1 MPKED
6 NIMMLKVY
14 GKLENAKKLIDEA
27 MSLCNELQPVRIIP
41 AETRETHTLD
51 DIRLR
56 IKEMMEQARPQAK
69 EFVKGVL
76 QRHKA
81 AKLSDL
87 RAEQYEQVWKECR
100 EWVPF

>member
-14 GKLENAKKLIDEA
+14 GKLEDAKKLIDEA
-27 MSLCNELQPVRIIP
+27 MSLCNELQPVRITP
-41 AETRETHTLD
+41 EHTLD
-51 DIRLR
+51 DIRSR

-69 EFVKGVL
+69 EFVKEML
-76 QRHKA
+76 QKHKA

-87 RAEQYEQVWKECR
+87 RPDQYEQVWKECR

>member
-1 MPKED
+1 MSED

-14 GKLENAKKLIDEA
+14 GKLEDAKKLIDEA
-27 MSLCNELQPVRIIP
+27 MSLCNELQPVRITP
-41 AETRETHTLD
+41 EHTLD
-51 DIRLR
+51 DIRSR

-69 EFVKGVL
+69 EFVKEML

>member
-27 MSLCNELQPVRIIP
+27 MSLCNELQPVRITPEI
-41 AETRETHTLD
+41 TLD
-51 DIRLR
+51 DIRSR

-69 EFVKGVL
+69 EFVKEML

-87 RAEQYEQVWKECR
+87 KAEQYEQVWKECR

>member
-14 GKLENAKKLIDEA
+14 GKLEDAKKLIDEA
-27 MSLCNELQPVRIIP
+27 MSLCNELQPVRITP
-41 AETRETHTLD
+41 EHTLD
-51 DIRLR
+51 DIRSR

-69 EFVKGVL
+69 EFVKEML
-76 QRHKA
+76 QKHKA

>member
-27 MSLCNELQPVRIIP
+27 MSLCNELQPVRITP
-41 AETRETHTLD
+41 EHTLD
-51 DIRLR
+51 DIRSR

-69 EFVKGVL
+69 EFVKEML

>member
-14 GKLENAKKLIDEA
+14 GKLEDAKKLIDEA
-27 MSLCNELQPVRIIP
+27 MSLCNELQPVRITP
-41 AETRETHTLD
+41 EHTLD
-51 DIRLR
+51 DIRSR

-69 EFVKGVL
+69 EFVKEML

-100 EWVPF
+100 EWTPF

>member
-14 GKLENAKKLIDEA
+14 GKLEDAKKLIDEA
-27 MSLCNELQPVRIIP
+27 MSLCQELQPVRITP
-41 AETRETHTLD
+41 ETRVTTHTLD
-51 DIRLR
+51 DIRSR

-69 EFVKGVL
+69 EFVKEML

>member
-14 GKLENAKKLIDEA
+14 GKLDNAKKLIDEA
-27 MSLCNELQPVRIIP
+27 MSLCNELQPVRITP
-41 AETRETHTLD
+41 ETRETHTLD

-69 EFVKGVL
+69 AFVKEML

>member
-27 MSLCNELQPVRIIP
+27 MSLCNELQPVRITP
-41 AETRETHTLD
+41 EARETHTLD
-51 DIRLR
+51 DIRSR

-69 EFVKGVL
+69 EFVKEML

-87 RAEQYEQVWKECR
+87 KAEQYEQVWKEVQQ
-100 EWVPF
+100 WVPF

>member
-27 MSLCNELQPVRIIP
+27 ISLCNELQPVRI
-41 AETRETHTLD
+41 TRETHTLD
-51 DIRLR
+51 DIRSR

-69 EFVKGVL
+69 EFVKKML
-76 QRHKA
+76 LEHNA
-81 AKLSDL
+81 AKISDL
-87 RAEQYEQVWKECR
+87 RPEQYEQVWKECM

>member
-14 GKLENAKKLIDEA
+14 GKLEDAKKLIDEA
-27 MSLCNELQPVRIIP
+27 MSLCEELQPVRITP
-41 AETRETHTLD
+41 ETRETTLD
-51 DIRLR
+51 DIRSR

-69 EFVKGVL
+69 EFVKEML

>member
-14 GKLENAKKLIDEA
+14 GKLEEAKKLIDEA
-27 MSLCNELQPVRIIP
+27 MSLCNELQPVRITP
-41 AETRETHTLD
+41 EHTLD
-51 DIRLR
+51 DIRSR

-69 EFVKGVL
+69 EFVKEML

>member
-27 MSLCNELQPVRIIP
+27 MSLCEELQPVRIIL
-41 AETRETHTLD
+41 ETRETHTLD
-51 DIRLR
+51 DIRSR

-69 EFVKGVL
+69 EFVKEML

-87 RAEQYEQVWKECR
+87 KAEQYEQVWKECR

>member
-27 MSLCNELQPVRIIP
+27 MSLCNELQPVRITP
-41 AETRETHTLD
+41 EHTLD
-51 DIRLR
+51 DIRSR

-69 EFVKGVL
+69 EFVKEML

-87 RAEQYEQVWKECR
+87 KVEQYEQVWKECR

>member
-14 GKLENAKKLIDEA
+14 GKLEDAKKLIDEA
-27 MSLCNELQPVRIIP
+27 MSLCQELQPVRIIP
-41 AETRETHTLD
+41 ETETHTLD
-51 DIRLR
+51 DIRSR

-69 EFVKGVL
+69 EFVKEML

-87 RAEQYEQVWKECR
+87 KPNQSEQVWKEGR

>member
-14 GKLENAKKLIDEA
+14 GNLLNARKLIDEA
-27 MSLCNELQPVRIIP
+27 MSLCNELQPVRITP
-41 AETRETHTLD
+41 ETRETHTLD
-51 DIRLR
+51 DIRSR
-56 IKEMMEQARPQAK
+56 IKEMMEQAPQAK
-69 EFVKGVL
+69 EFVKGML

-87 RAEQYEQVWKECR
+87 KAEQYEQVWKECR

>member
-1 MPKED
+1 MPED

-14 GKLENAKKLIDEA
+14 GKLEDAKKLIDEA
-27 MSLCNELQPVRIIP
+27 MSLCQELQPVRITP
-41 AETRETHTLD
+41 ETGETHTLD
-51 DIRLR
+51 DIRSR

-69 EFVKGVL
+69 EFVKEML

-87 RAEQYEQVWKECR
+87 KPNQYEQVWKECR

>member
-27 MSLCNELQPVRIIP
+27 MSLCNELQPVRI
-41 AETRETHTLD
+41 TETHTLD
-51 DIRLR
+51 DIRNR

-69 EFVKGVL
+69 EFVKEML

-87 RAEQYEQVWKECR
+87 RPEQYEQVWKECR

>member
-14 GKLENAKKLIDEA
+14 GKLEDAKKLIDEA

-41 AETRETHTLD
+41 ERREAHTLD
-51 DIRLR
+51 DIRSR

-69 EFVKGVL
+69 EFVKEML

>member
-27 MSLCNELQPVRIIP
+27 MSLCNELQPVRITP
-41 AETRETHTLD
+41 EHTLD
-51 DIRLR
+51 DIRSR

-69 EFVKGVL
+69 EFVKEML

-87 RAEQYEQVWKECR
+87 KAEQYEQVWKECR

>member
-27 MSLCNELQPVRIIP
+27 MSLCNELQPVRITP
-41 AETRETHTLD
+41 EHTLD
-51 DIRLR
+51 DIRSR

-69 EFVKGVL
+69 EFVKEML

-100 EWVPF
+100 EWTPF

>member
-27 MSLCNELQPVRIIP
+27 MSLCNELQPVRVSP
-41 AETRETHTLD
+41 EARETHTLD
-51 DIRLR
+51 DIRSR

-69 EFVKGVL
+69 EFVKEMLRG
-76 QRHKA
+76 HKA

-87 RAEQYEQVWKECR
+87 RAEQYEQVWKECKQ
-100 EWVPF
+100 WVPF

>member
-14 GKLENAKKLIDEA
+14 GKLEDAKKLIDEA
-27 MSLCNELQPVRIIP
+27 MSLCNELQPVRITP
-41 AETRETHTLD
+41 EHTLD
-51 DIRLR
+51 DIRSR

-69 EFVKGVL
+69 EFVKEML

>member
-14 GKLENAKKLIDEA
+14 GKLENARKLIDEA
-27 MSLCNELQPVRIIP
+27 MSLCNELQPVRITP
-41 AETRETHTLD
+41 ETREAHTLD
-51 DIRLR
+51 DIRSR
-56 IKEMMEQARPQAK
+56 IKAMMEQARPQAK
-69 EFVKGVL
+69 AFVKEML

-87 RAEQYEQVWKECR
+87 KAEQYEQVWKECR

>member
-14 GKLENAKKLIDEA
+14 GKLEDAKKLIDEA
-27 MSLCNELQPVRIIP
+27 MSLCNELQPVRITP
-41 AETRETHTLD
+41 EHTLD
-51 DIRLR
+51 DIRSR

-69 EFVKGVL
+69 EFVKEML

-87 RAEQYEQVWKECR
+87 RPDQYEQVWKECR

>member
-27 MSLCNELQPVRIIP
+27 MSLCNELQPVRITP
-41 AETRETHTLD
+41 ETREAHTLD
-51 DIRLR
+51 DIRSR
-56 IKEMMEQARPQAK
+56 IKEMMEQSRPQAK
-69 EFVKGVL
+69 AFVKKVL

>member
-14 GKLENAKKLIDEA
+14 GKLESVRKLIDEA
-27 MSLCNELQPVRIIP
+27 MSLCNELQPVRITP
-41 AETRETHTLD
+41 ETREAHTLD
-51 DIRLR
+51 DIRSR
-56 IKEMMEQARPQAK
+56 IKAMMEQARPQAK

-87 RAEQYEQVWKECR
+87 KAEQYEQVWKECR

>member
-27 MSLCNELQPVRIIP
+27 MSLCNELQPVRITP
-41 AETRETHTLD
+41 ETRETHTLD
-51 DIRLR
+51 DIRSR
-56 IKEMMEQARPQAK
+56 IKEMMEQAPQAK
-69 EFVKGVL
+69 KFVKEML

-87 RAEQYEQVWKECR
+87 RAEQYEQVWKECE

>member
-27 MSLCNELQPVRIIP
+27 MSLCNELQPVRITP
-41 AETRETHTLD
+41 EHTLD
-51 DIRLR
+51 DIRSR

-69 EFVKGVL
+69 EFVKEML
-76 QRHKA
+76 QRYKA

-87 RAEQYEQVWKECR
+87 RPDQYEQVWKECR

>member
-14 GKLENAKKLIDEA
+14 GKLEDAKKLIDEA
-27 MSLCNELQPVRIIP
+27 MSLCNELQPVRI
-41 AETRETHTLD
+41 TRETHTLD
-51 DIRLR
+51 DIRSR

-69 EFVKGVL
+69 EFVKEML

>member
-1 MPKED
+1 MSKED

-14 GKLENAKKLIDEA
+14 GKLEDAKKLIDEA
-27 MSLCNELQPVRIIP
+27 MSLCNELQPVRITS
-41 AETRETHTLD
+41 ETRETHTLD
-51 DIRLR
+51 DIRSR

-69 EFVKGVL
+69 EFVKEML

-87 RAEQYEQVWKECR
+87 KAEQYEQVWKECR

>member
-14 GKLENAKKLIDEA
+14 GKLEDAKKLIDEA
-27 MSLCNELQPVRIIP
+27 MSLCNKLQPVRITP
-41 AETRETHTLD
+41 EHTLD
-51 DIRLR
+51 DIRSR

-69 EFVKGVL
+69 EFVKEML

-100 EWVPF
+100 EWTPF

>member
-27 MSLCNELQPVRIIP
+27 MSLCNELQPVRIT
-41 AETRETHTLD
+41 ETRETHTLD

-69 EFVKGVL
+69 EFVKEML

-87 RAEQYEQVWKECR
+87 GAQQYEQVWKECR

>member
-27 MSLCNELQPVRIIP
+27 MSLCEELQPVRITP
-41 AETRETHTLD
+41 ETRETHTLD
-51 DIRLR
+51 DIRSR

-69 EFVKGVL
+69 EFVKGD
-76 QRHKA
+76 A
-81 AKLSDL
+81 AKAQGREAVRPES
-87 RAEQYEQVWKECR
+87 RAV
-100 EWVPF
+100 